1 MDGVTLTSNAIIYNP
16 KGDIYRGM
24 KNTDFGYSG
33 FGEAYFSTITR
44 DCVKGWKKHS
54 AMTLNLIVPEGKI
67 QIVVYNGADFFTTI
81 LSTQNFQR
89 LTVRPNLWFAFKG
102 LSQRNIMLNVA
113 SHVHDPSESETLSLS
128 DIDYNGWQLC
138 E

>member
-1 MDGVTLTSNAIIYNP
+1 
-16 KGDIYRGM
+16 M

-33 FGEAYFSTITR
+33 FGEAYFSTINK

-54 AMTLNLIVPEGKI
+54 VMTLNLMVPEGKI
-67 QIVVYNGADFFTTI
+67 QIAVYNGVDFFTTT

-89 LTVRPNLWFAFKG
+89 LTVKPNLWFAFKG
-102 LSQRNIMLNVA
+102 LSERNIMLNVA

-128 DIDYNGWQLC
+128 DIDYQGWQSC